1 MNLLKRSESSDKD
14 TCYNVYETYYNSYRY
29 SGFCSIY
36 SFDNIYSS
44 ENWCF
49 KLDEI
54 NVIHGRMIYLYAYL
68 ISLKISVCETYLDK
82 NLTLWNLEQS

>member
-1 MNLLKRSESSDKD
+1 MYTKRIIIPIDILDS
-14 TCYNVYETYYNSYRY
+14 VRY
-29 SGFCSIY
+29 TRSIT
-36 SFDNIYSS
+36 FILPKIDR
-44 ENWCF
+44 CF